1 MQAATILIIV
11 LSHQGYWFGGQDQSV
26 SVIWPVDQKLPA
38 VDVHWELMLG
48 KVKISDGQLHLP
60 GGQGESSITIKLPPV
75 RARLEMNWKY
85 SLFQTDGGK
94 ELGSGQCAVHVFP
107 PLSLAQMASRL
118 RGTKL
123 YVIDRPDGLPALLA
137 AAKIDAT
144 RVAATEDLQSPK
156 ADLVLVA
163 ANRLDDS
170 PFAQA
175 PLLSQAQ
182 AGAQVMIFRQTKPKS
197 LLGYP
202 LARRTLPPQLTWR
215 QDHPLLQ
222 CLDADDLASWFV
234 DESNELNAIRL
245 PADEPVLEL
254 AAWPR
259 ETAGTDPVPIDA
271 LALVKAV
278 GKGRIVLWQ
287 IPLGDWKSDP
297 RSQIVLQNALN
308 YMLTPP
314 EPTPRPSERATTAPT
329 SVVSPFPVPTISIPS
344 GDHP

>member
-1 MQAATILIIV
+1 
-11 LSHQGYWFGGQDQSV
+11 
-26 SVIWPVDQKLPA
+26 
-38 VDVHWELMLG
+38 
-48 KVKISDGQLHLP
+48 
-60 GGQGESSITIKLPPV
+60 
-75 RARLEMNWKY
+75 
-85 SLFQTDGGK
+85 
-94 ELGSGQCAVHVFP
+94 
-107 PLSLAQMASRL
+107 MASRL

-297 RSQIVLQNALN
+297 RSQMVLQNALN